1 MTYEEYLKTIDN
13 GLITCIECG
22 EKFNS
27 RGFSRHLLQVHKL
40 SKEEYIRKH
49 VQWSS
54 NCSICKLPKNINN
67 VSFNGFYINN
77 KSIDCKECVEDLA
90 RSKEPVGLTHC
101 IECGEKLKHG
111 TKFCSRSCANVF
123 RYRDS
128 KYLEKFRRSIK
139 NSYTDELRNKRRLSA
154 LNNMQFTRSNS
165 ITNKAPYYFINRLP
179 KNFTI
184 FSISTLDSKSEFNH
198 KKKVVMDYLGS
209 LKGIQSS
216 YEIELAYILAKSNI
230 KFKVQHIIEGFRFKY
245 DFFIPKDNLL
255 IEVSPEY
262 YHNDLEVL
270 HRDEVKR
277 EVAILSGFNYV
288 RLEDRDL
295 SVELEYAR
303 IKDMSM
309 LWSNLNLYNNLDEI
323 ENEYR
328 GNPHSSPFEKHW
340 KYNSK
345 FPSEK
350 VFSLLSNNKYGSV
363 SELMKNEGFSY
374 KIIQRTARELGYSSD
389 TELLRA
395 TGNEN

>member
-54 NCSICKLPKNINN
+54 NCSICHTPRTIEN
-67 VSFNGFYINN
+67 VTFSGFYINS
-77 KSIDCKECVEDLA
+77 KSVDCKECVEDLA
-90 RSKEPVGLTHC
+90 RSKEPIKLKHC
-101 IECGEKLKHG
+101 IECGKELTHG
-111 TKFCSRSCANVF
+111 KRFCSISCSNTF
-123 RYRDS
+123 RYRDT
-128 KYLEKFRRSIK
+128 KYLEKFRTSIRSSYSEELRERRRLDALKNLHFTNIKEKWFKENNYFTNRFFGLGVIRSI
-139 NSYTDELRNKRRLSA
+139 SPLT
-154 LNNMQFTRSNS
+154 
-165 ITNKAPYYFINRLP
+165 
-179 KNFTI
+179 
-184 FSISTLDSKSEFNH
+184 SKDKFNW
-198 KKKVVMDYLGS
+198 KKKRVSEYLGS
-209 LKGIQSS
+209 LRGLQSS
-216 YEIELAYILAKSNI
+216 YEIEIAYLLAELNVDFQVQYII
-230 KFKVQHIIEGFRFKY
+230 DGFRFKY
-245 DFFIPKDNLL
+245 DFYIEKDNLL

-262 YHNDLEVL
+262 YHNDIETL

-277 EVAILSGFNYV
+277 ELAILSGFNYV
-288 RLEDRDL
+288 RLEDLDFTCDL
-295 SVELEYAR
+295 NYKS
-303 IKDMSM
+303 IKDMSNR
-309 LWSNLNLYNNLDEI
+309 WSNLNLYKSMDDI

-328 GNPHSSPFEKHW
+328 GNPHSSPFDRHW

-350 VFSLLSNNKYGSV
+350 VLSLLSNNKYGSV